1 MTRRAAVRPGQ
12 SVLILGAAGG
22 IGTAA
27 IQIAKA
33 LGATVIAVARREGVA
48 QRLTALGA
56 DHVVRLVPGWALRVR
71 DLTDGVGVD
80 HVLDPVGER
89 HSMTRFAYW
98 PARGLCWSSASFGR
112 RDSRDQGQSATAAQ
126 YLGHRRGV
134 GGVPAFSPCGFRGD
148 HGRPE

>member
-80 HVLDPVGER
+80 HVLDPVGGAAFDDAVRVLAGEGTLLVVGFLR
-89 HSMTRFAYW
+89 AKGFPRSRSIGHCCAISRSPAWRGGSTCVLALRLSWRPW
-98 PARGLCWSSASFGR
+98 P
-112 RDSRDQGQSATAAQ
+112 
-126 YLGHRRGV
+126 
-134 GGVPAFSPCGFRGD
+134 P
-148 HGRPE
+148 